1 MSNGTEYEASA
12 SMWEFLLTQ
21 HRFSREI
28 AELPYSQIERLRAML
43 REAVSQH
50 IVPEKVYEAIALGF
64 ERTLGLAIPSP
75 PLASDLDETRAGKI
89 AMEALLRELSAA

>member
-1 MSNGTEYEASA
+1 
-12 SMWEFLLTQ
+12 MWEFLLTQ

-43 REAVSQH
+43 REAVSQR
-50 IVPEKVYEAIALGF
+50 IEPEKVYEAITLGF
-64 ERTLGLAIPSP
+64 ERTLAIPSP